1 MNHKYLS
8 GEWNC
13 LCDRCGFKFK
23 SSELKKDWQGLMV
36 CSKDYEARHPQDF
49 IKVSPEK
56 AIPEWTRPRTED
68 SFVEIC
74 YLWDLSG
81 YAGLG
86 AAGCMKAG
94 NNTIPYSILN
104 ESKTGKP

>member
-1 MNHKYLS
+1 MTYFTS
-8 GEWNC
+8 GQYNA

-49 IKVSPEK
+49 IKVRPEK

-68 SFVEIC
+68 VFTEVC
-74 YLWDLSG
+74 YLWELSG

-86 AAGCMKAG
+86 SAGCMAAG
-94 NNTIPYSILN
+94 NSTFSYTMLN
-104 ESKTGKP
+104 GLKTGNP

>member
-1 MNHKYLS
+1 MTYFTS
-8 GEWNC
+8 GQWNA

-36 CSKDYEARHPQDF
+36 CPKDYEARHPQDF
-49 IKVSPEK
+49 IKVRPEK

-68 SFVEIC
+68 VFTEVC
-74 YLWDLSG
+74 YLWELSG

-86 AAGCMKAG
+86 SAGCMSAG
-94 NNTIPYSILN
+94 NNSFSYTMLN
-104 ESKTGKP
+104 GLKTGNP